1 MEGRIRLKS
10 RITQQQREEK
20 GKKEEKGR
28 GGKGKRRG
36 VKDRKFK
43 KNEGNWKRV
52 EKKCLNLH
60 PQRER
65 GIGIHKGSALTASR
79 KDTGY

>member
-20 GKKEEKGR
+20 GKKKEKGR
-28 GGKGKRRG
+28 GGKGTRRG

-43 KNEGNWKRV
+43 KNEVNWKRV
-52 EKKCLNLH
+52 KKKCLNLH
-60 PQRER
+60 TER
-65 GIGIHKGSALTASR
+65 GRGIHIHEMYGLTR
-79 KDTGY
+79 FP